1 MEKMYKC
8 ALSSNPIAFVVLP
21 LIINQN
27 QKKLAHYT
35 WDIYQE
41 KHPTMFHGGV
51 FELEIIEIPTIA
63 FLLKTKLKI
72 LLSIAE
78 LFP

>member
-1 MEKMYKC
+1 
-8 ALSSNPIAFVVLP
+8 
-21 LIINQN
+21 
-27 QKKLAHYT
+27 
-35 WDIYQE
+35 
-41 KHPTMFHGGV
+41 MFHGGV

-72 LLSIAE
+72 QSIAELLSIAE